1 MTTNAWKNYP
11 ACKILYYQTGWDKT
25 LTNKHASKGLFSKL
39 FTNSFKDFSHSD
51 SEFFSI
57 DSSLIIFFEVGDNEQ
72 KQTKHARIQE
82 FSSGGVQVSLTK
94 KALTTFFFFFFF
106 FF

>member
-1 MTTNAWKNYP
+1 MKEFFEKVNFEKSQKMTTNAWKNYP

-25 LTNKHASKGLFSKL
+25 LTNKHATKWLFSKL

-57 DSSLIIFFEVGDNEQ
+57 DSSLIIFLKLAIMN
-72 KQTKHARIQE
+72 RNRQE
-82 FSSGGVQVSLTK
+82 FLS
-94 KALTTFFFFFFF
+94 FFFFFFF